1 MRFQMD
7 SKKATRSI
15 PIPPGDAFIFDTFP
29 DGVEDYQPTSDDD
42 TVLLSGDYA
51 DFLASIPPDLF
62 T

>member
-15 PIPPGDAFIFDTFP
+15 PIPQGDAFIFDTFP
-29 DGVEDYQPTSDDD
+29 DGIEDYQPTPDDD
-42 TVLLSGDYA
+42 AVLLSGDYA

>member
-7 SKKATRSI
+7 TKKATRSI

-42 TVLLSGDYA
+42 AV
-51 DFLASIPPDLF
+51 LASIPPDLF